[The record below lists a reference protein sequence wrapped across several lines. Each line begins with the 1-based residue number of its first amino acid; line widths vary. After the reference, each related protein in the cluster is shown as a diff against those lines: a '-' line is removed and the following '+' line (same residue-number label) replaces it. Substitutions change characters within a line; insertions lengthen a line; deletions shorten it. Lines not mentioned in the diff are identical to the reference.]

1 MDKWLKPSRFDC
13 DPSSAGAEKEWKHWE
28 RTFQNFIATLDRPA
42 SGSQAAVIATS
53 EQKLSALVNFVS
65 LSVYDYIADADNYDT
80 AIAKLRSLYI
90 KPNNVLY
97 NRHLLATRRQSEA
110 ESVDQYVQSLEKL
123 SKNCEFKQVDAETYR
138 KEYIRDSFISG
149 LHSGEIR
156 RCLLENNDLTLDKT
170 HQTARALELAH
181 KHSAE
186 YVSTTNL
193 PFASNSAAAS
203 SAEISQELTGTD
215 SA

>member
-1 MDKWLKPSRFDC
+1 MDKWLKPSWFDC

-28 RTFQNFIATLDRPA
+28 RTFQNFIATLDQPA

-65 LSVYDYIADADNYDT
+65 SSVYDYIADADNYDT

-110 ESVDQYVQSLEKL
+110 ESVDQYVQSL
-123 SKNCEFKQVDAETYR
+123 
-138 KEYIRDSFISG
+138 
-149 LHSGEIR
+149 
-156 RCLLENNDLTLDKT
+156 
-170 HQTARALELAH
+170 ARIA
-181 KHSAE
+181 
-186 YVSTTNL
+186 N
-193 PFASNSAAAS
+193 SNK
-203 SAEISQELTGTD
+203 
-215 SA
+215 